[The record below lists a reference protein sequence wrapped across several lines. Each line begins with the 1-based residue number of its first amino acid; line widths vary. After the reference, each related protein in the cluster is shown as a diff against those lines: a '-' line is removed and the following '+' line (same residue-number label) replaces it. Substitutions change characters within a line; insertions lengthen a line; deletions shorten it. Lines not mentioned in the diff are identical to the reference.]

1 MSSVKRNIVLIG
13 SMGSG
18 KSHFGRNLA
27 EKFGWQF
34 VDTDRVLEGRYGL
47 PIAEIYRKL
56 GEKGFR
62 RAEMDLL
69 KKVCLYHEAVI
80 SFGGN
85 FPIEMKTL
93 RGLKKYSYIIGIR
106 AAKYRIV
113 NRVNRRVGKRPT
125 MDYTDVAGFVHT
137 MINRW
142 KPVYRK
148 CDFIIDTTHGRTHDL
163 IERIKQE
170 LEVQEVIFKKRRLN
184 KAGKRQGRNGS
195 ESDDNQKVEV
205 ID

>member
-1 MSSVKRNIVLIG
+1 
-13 SMGSG
+13 
-18 KSHFGRNLA
+18 
-27 EKFGWQF
+27 
-34 VDTDRVLEGRYGL
+34 
-47 PIAEIYRKL
+47 
-56 GEKGFR
+56 
-62 RAEMDLL
+62 MDLL

-170 LEVQEVIFKKRRLN
+170 LEAQEVIFKKRRLN
-184 KAGKRQGRNGS
+184 KAGKWQGRNRS
-195 ESDDNQKVEV
+195 ESDDHQKVGV